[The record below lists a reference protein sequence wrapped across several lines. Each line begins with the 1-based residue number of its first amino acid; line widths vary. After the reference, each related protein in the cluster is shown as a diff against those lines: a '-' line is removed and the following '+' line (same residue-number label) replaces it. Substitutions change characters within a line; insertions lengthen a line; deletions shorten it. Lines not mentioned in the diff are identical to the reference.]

1 MSCPYCKASVFIP
14 EVAKTN
20 VKQYHTTPLV
30 ATLCCKQPIRVV
42 GTITYEATPVK
53 TKSTTDDWGTP
64 FISSSLIGKYI
75 LVGYNVTSTTSTIYK
90 VIEDND
96 DLPYIIVEN
105 INDQK
110 THTKFNRRS
119 VLLSGTQE
127 EVEKARTEHQK
138 LVAAKKSFEVLH
150 KTHLANWLK
159 KYKKD

>member
-20 VKQYHTTPLV
+20 VEQYHTTPLV

-53 TKSTTDDWGTP
+53 TKSTTDDWGTS
-64 FISSSLIGKYI
+64 FISSPLVDKYV
-75 LVGYNVTSTTSTIYK
+75 LVGYDIDLTTSIVYK
-90 VIEDND
+90 VVEDNND
-96 DLPYIIVEN
+96 IPYITVEN
-105 INDQK
+105 TDNQK
-110 THTKFNRRS
+110 IRSKFKRSS
-119 VLLSGTQE
+119 VLISGTQE